1 MKSSKFLYDKKGE
14 GERKDRK
21 EDLVCHAPLLKLF
34 VCEFQQKKET
44 TIEYSC
50 YGATQHMVQLSLY
63 KYNSILLLMNT
74 TKF

>member
-1 MKSSKFLYDKKGE
+1 M
-14 GERKDRK
+14 EREREDRK

-34 VCEFQQKKET
+34 VCEFQHKKET
-44 TIEYSC
+44 TIEYSCCFYLSC

-63 KYNSILLLMNT
+63 KYNSILLLLNT